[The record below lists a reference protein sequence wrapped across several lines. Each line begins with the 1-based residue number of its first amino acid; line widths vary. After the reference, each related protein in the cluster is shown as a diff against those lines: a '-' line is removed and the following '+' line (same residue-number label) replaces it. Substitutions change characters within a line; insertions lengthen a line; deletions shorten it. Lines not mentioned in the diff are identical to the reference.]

1 MDMPRTTLAFLIAPL
16 VASLMYWWIE
26 LVAYSF
32 RVGESLYG
40 PLSFLAVIAT
50 FAYLWTLIAALP
62 AYLVLRKFGWAKSVP
77 ILTIGTVLG
86 WLFIAYC
93 NDRRPLMHPEGF
105 AVGLI
110 AASTFLLVRDESTGS
125 QFRSN

>member
-1 MDMPRTTLAFLIAPL
+1 MPRTKLAFLVAPL

-26 LVAYSF
+26 LVAYKAG
-32 RVGESLYG
+32 VGGSLYDS
-40 PLSFLAVIAT
+40 LSFLAVIVT

-62 AYLVLRKFGWAKSVP
+62 AYLLLRRFGWVKNVP
-77 ILTIGTVLG
+77 VLIVGAVLG

-93 NDRRPLMHPEGF
+93 NDRRPLLHPEGF

-110 AASTFLLVRDESTGS
+110 AASIFLLVRNEPSKRQVGS
-125 QFRSN
+125 N